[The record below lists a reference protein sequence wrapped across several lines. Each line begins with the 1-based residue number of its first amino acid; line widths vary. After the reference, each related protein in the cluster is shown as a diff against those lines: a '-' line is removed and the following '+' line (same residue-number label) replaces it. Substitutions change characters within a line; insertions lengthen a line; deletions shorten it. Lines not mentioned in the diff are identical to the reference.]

1 MLDPKI
7 HLSHSAVVSFFLC
20 CCCCCCRSPLFFFTL
35 CIDILYKLLFKKKK
49 KNCSLCAVRLLDNR
63 RQKRG
68 PCAIMEQVG
77 RMRLF
82 CLGFDQ
88 TSNARL
94 PIGSRDFQ
102 SLFDS
107 TAEAIS
113 KDGRDLSSREFA
125 HEITRG
131 RRGGGAAAADGS
143 LLRQSKPIDVQ
154 SVG

>member
-1 MLDPKI
+1 MLLLLLLLQV
-7 HLSHSAVVSFFLC
+7 LSLSLSL
-20 CCCCCCRSPLFFFTL
+20 SL

-49 KNCSLCAVRLLDNR
+49 KNYSLCAVRLLDNR

-68 PCAIMEQVG
+68 PCAIMERVG

-107 TAEAIS
+107 TGEAIS
-113 KDGRDLSSREFA
+113 KDGRDLLSREFA

-131 RRGGGAAAADGS
+131 RRGGTAVADGS